1 MRITAFFK
9 KILKLIGTIVESAHV
24 SSNTDKEKPRTIV
37 IRVRPQKKNLR
48 CGQCGRKAEGR
59 HGEKGKLRWWRDLGI
74 RQIPVYLVCRIY
86 RVRCKKC
93 GVKTMQVPWARV
105 GSIFTKAF
113 EDEVAWFMQKTN
125 QSATARYF
133 GISWTTAGKIIRR
146 VVAEKLDGSLLEN
159 LRLLGVDE
167 ISYGRPRKFLT
178 VVVDHQKHRVIWAAK
193 GQSSETLADFFKML
207 GPSKCSAIEAISIDM
222 DPAFEKAIRD
232 HAPAAEIVYDRF
244 HIVQLLSRATDEV
257 RRQEVA
263 QALPDQKRDLKNS
276 RWPILKNPWN
286 LTLSEN
292 SKLATIQQTNQRIYR
307 AYLLKESFQ
316 RLFDANSIESAEA
329 DFNAW
334 YGWARRS
341 RLEPFKKLA
350 LTLRRHLPG
359 ILRFLTRNLTN
370 SAVEGWNSK
379 IRMISH
385 RAFGFRSAEAL
396 IAMIKLNCSG
406 IELSPIGY

>member
-1 MRITAFFK
+1 
-9 KILKLIGTIVESAHV
+9 
-24 SSNTDKEKPRTIV
+24 
-37 IRVRPQKKNLR
+37 
-48 CGQCGRKAEGR
+48 
-59 HGEKGKLRWWRDLGI
+59 
-74 RQIPVYLVCRIY
+74 
-86 RVRCKKC
+86 
-93 GVKTMQVPWARV
+93 
-105 GSIFTKAF
+105 
-113 EDEVAWFMQKTN
+113 
-125 QSATARYF
+125 
-133 GISWTTAGKIIRR
+133 
-146 VVAEKLDGSLLEN
+146 
-159 LRLLGVDE
+159 
-167 ISYGRPRKFLT
+167 
-178 VVVDHQKHRVIWAAK
+178 
-193 GQSSETLADFFKML
+193 
-207 GPSKCSAIEAISIDM
+207 M

-263 QALPDQKRDLKNS
+263 QAPFDEKRDLKNS

-286 LTLSEN
+286 LTPSETG
-292 SKLATIQQTNQRIYR
+292 KLATIQETNQRICR

-316 RLFDANSIESAEA
+316 RLFDAHSIEGAEA
-329 DFNAW
+329 DFNQW

-350 LTLRRHLPG
+350 VTLRRHLPG
-359 ILRFLTRNLTN
+359 ILRFLKRNLTN

-385 RAFGFRSAEAL
+385 RAFGFCSAEAL